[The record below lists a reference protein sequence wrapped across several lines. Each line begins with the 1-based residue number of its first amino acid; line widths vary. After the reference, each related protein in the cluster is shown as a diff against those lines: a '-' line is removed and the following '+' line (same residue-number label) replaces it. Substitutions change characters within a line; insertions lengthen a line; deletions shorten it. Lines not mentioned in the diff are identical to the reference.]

1 MTTTSPT
8 RHRARAERP
17 LSAEAAAL
25 ATGPAA
31 HPLHPDHTPT
41 GQLAFGAFFQG
52 VNSSTIWRLPASGD
66 QVAWDSFEALVRTAE
81 RGKFAAFF
89 LGEGLRLREHR
100 GVPFELDVAGRPD
113 AQTLLAAL
121 AGVTERIGLVATQ
134 NTTYNDPVDLA
145 RRLQTLDLLSGGRAG
160 WNIVTTDNAWTGE
173 NFRRGGYLDHA
184 DRYLHAEAFVQVAGQ
199 YWRGERIAHDGA
211 HYTVRAQG
219 ELPRSAQGSP
229 VLFQAGASPDGQDFA
244 ARTADVIFSPHGTLE
259 AAAHFRRSIVER
271 TVAAGRDPAGVKILP
286 GAEIILA
293 ATEAEAEEKV
303 RWVRDQQVGPEQAI
317 ALLEQYW
324 GRDLSAFDPD
334 GPLPDV
340 PPEVAESGVTRG
352 AGFQFA
358 KAEELTRTWR
368 EEATQKGQ
376 SILEFARAKAG
387 ARRGTFTGSY
397 DTVADRLEE
406 FARLG
411 AIDGLNITPWLIP
424 SGLDDIVDELIPR
437 LQERGVYPSD
447 YAGSTLRENLGLP
460 AV

>member
-1 MTTTSPT
+1 MSTTSTVALPD
-8 RHRARAERP
+8 AA

-25 ATGPAA
+25 VTGPAA
-31 HPLHPDHTPT
+31 HPIHPDHTPT

-52 VNSSTIWRLPASGD
+52 VNSSTIWRLPDSGD
-66 QVAWDSFEALVRTAE
+66 QVAWESFDSLVRTAE

-113 AQTLLAAL
+113 AQSLLAAL
-121 AGVTERIGLVATQ
+121 AAVTSTIGLVATQ

-145 RRLQTLDLLSGGRAG
+145 RRLQTLDLLSAGRAG

-184 DRYLHAEAFVQVAGQ
+184 DRYVHAEAFVRVAEQ
-199 YWRGERIAHDGA
+199 YWRGERIDHDGA
-211 HYTVRAQG
+211 HYSVRAQG
-219 ELPRSAQGSP
+219 DLPRSAQGRP
-229 VLFQAGASPDGQDFA
+229 VLFQAGASPAGQDFA
-244 ARTADVIFSPHGTLE
+244 ARTADVIFSPHGTL
-259 AAAHFRRSIVER
+259 AAAVEFRRSVTER
-271 TVAAGRDPAGVKILP
+271 VLAAGRDPADVKILP

-293 ATEAEAEEKV
+293 PTEAEAEEKV
-303 RWVRDQQVGPEQAI
+303 RWVRDLQVGPEQAI

-324 GRDLSAFDPD
+324 GRDLSGFDPH

-340 PPEVAESGVTRG
+340 APEVSESGVTRG

-358 KAEELTRTWR
+358 DAEELTRAWR
-368 EEATQKGQ
+368 EEAAEKGQ
-376 SILEFARAKAG
+376 SILEFARVKAG

-397 DTVADRLEE
+397 DTVADRLVE

-424 SGLDDIVDELIPR
+424 SGLDDIVDHLVPR
-437 LQERGVYPSD
+437 LQERGVYPAD
-447 YAGSTLRENLGLP
+447 YAGSTLRENLGLDP
-460 AV
+460 A

>member
-1 MTTTSPT
+1 MSSTSTP
-8 RHRARAERP
+8 ALPDAA

-31 HPLHPDHTPT
+31 HPIHPDHTPT

-52 VNSSTIWRLPASGD
+52 VNSSTIWRLPDSGD
-66 QVAWDSFEALVRTAE
+66 QVAWESFDSLVRTAE

-121 AGVTERIGLVATQ
+121 AAVTEKIGLVATQ

-145 RRLQTLDLLSGGRAG
+145 RRLQTLDLLSAGRAG

-184 DRYLHAEAFVQVAGQ
+184 DRYVHAEAFVRVAEQ
-199 YWRGERIAHDGA
+199 YWGGETIDHDGA
-211 HYTVRAQG
+211 HYSVRAQG
-219 ELPRSAQGSP
+219 DLPRSAQGRP
-229 VLFQAGASPDGQDFA
+229 VLFQAGASPAGQDFA
-244 ARTADVIFSPHGTLE
+244 ARTADVVFSPHGTLE
-259 AAAHFRRSIVER
+259 AAVDFRRSVTGR
-271 TVAAGRDPAGVKILP
+271 VVAAGRDPAAVKILP

-293 ATEAEAEEKV
+293 PTEAEAEEKV
-303 RWVRDQQVGPEQAI
+303 RWVRDLQVGPEQAI

-340 PPEVAESGVTRG
+340 APEVSESGVTRG

-358 KAEELTRTWR
+358 KAEELTRAWR
-368 EEATQKGQ
+368 EEAAAKGQ
-376 SILEFARAKAG
+376 SILEFARVKAG

-397 DTVADRLEE
+397 DAVADRLVE

-424 SGLDDIVDELIPR
+424 SGLDDIVDHLVPR
-437 LQERGVYPSD
+437 LQERGAYPAD
-447 YAGSTLRENLGLP
+447 YAGSTLRENLGLDP
-460 AV
+460 A

>member
-1 MTTTSPT
+1 MSATAPIRPLDTT
-8 RHRARAERP
+8 E

-25 ATGPAA
+25 ATGPAE
-31 HPLHPDHTPT
+31 HPIHPEHTPT
-41 GQLAFGAFFQG
+41 GQLSFGAFFQG

-66 QVAWDSFEALVRTAE
+66 QVAWESFDALVRTAE

-100 GVPFELDVAGRPD
+100 GVPLEFDVAGRPD

-121 AGVTERIGLVATQ
+121 AGVTEKIGLVATQ

-145 RRLQTLDLLSGGRAG
+145 RRFQTLDLLSGGRAG
-160 WNIVTTDNAWTGE
+160 WNVVTTDNAWTGE
-173 NFRRGGYLDHA
+173 NFRRGGYLDHE
-184 DRYLHAEAFVQVAGQ
+184 DRYVHAEAFVEVAQ
-199 YWRGERIAHDGA
+199 QFWRGEQIEHDGA
-211 HYTVRAQG
+211 HYSVRAQG
-219 ELPRSAQGSP
+219 DLPRSAQGSP
-229 VLFQAGASPDGQDFA
+229 VLFQAGASPAGQDFA

-259 AAAHFRRSIVER
+259 AAVDFRRSIVER
-271 TVAAGRDPAGVKILP
+271 TVAAGRDASSVKILP

-293 ATEAEAEEKV
+293 ATEEEADEKI
-303 RWVRDQQVGPEQAI
+303 RWVRDLQIGPEQAI

-324 GRDLSAFDPD
+324 GRDLSGFDPE

-340 PPEVAESGVTRG
+340 EPEVVESGVTRG

-358 KAEELTRTWR
+358 KAQELTQQWR
-368 EEATQKGQ
+368 QEAAEKGQ
-376 SILEFARAKAG
+376 SILEFARNKAG
-387 ARRGTFTGSY
+387 SRRGTFTGSY
-397 DTVADRLEE
+397 DAVADRLVE
-406 FARLG
+406 FATLG

-424 SGLDDIVDELIPR
+424 SGLDDIVDHLIPR

-460 AV
+460 PA

>member
-1 MTTTSPT
+1 MTSTGTSPT
-8 RHRARAERP
+8 P

-25 ATGPAA
+25 ATGPAE
-31 HPLHPDHTPT
+31 HPLHPAHAPT
-41 GQLAFGAFFQG
+41 GQLSFGVFFQG
-52 VNSSTIWRLPASGD
+52 VNSSTIWRLPESGD
-66 QVAWDSFEALVRTAE
+66 QVAWESFESLIRTAE

-121 AGVTERIGLVATQ
+121 AAVTEKIGLVATQ

-184 DRYLHAEAFVQVAGQ
+184 DRYIHAEAFVRVAEQ
-199 YWRGERIAHDGA
+199 FWAGEQIHHDGA
-211 HYTVRAQG
+211 HYSVRAQG
-219 ELPRSAQGSP
+219 DLPRSAQGRP
-229 VLFQAGASPDGQDFA
+229 VLFQAGASPAGQDFA
-244 ARTADVIFSPHGTLE
+244 ARTADVIFSPHGGLE
-259 AAAHFRRSIVER
+259 AAVEFRRSVVER
-271 TVAAGRDPAGVKILP
+271 TIAAGRDANAVKILP
-286 GAEIILA
+286 GAEIVLA
-293 ATEAEAEEKV
+293 PTEAEAEEKI
-303 RWVRDQQVGPEQAI
+303 RWVRDLQIGPEQAI

-324 GRDLSAFDPD
+324 GRDLSEFDPD

-340 PPEVAESGVTRG
+340 PPEVSESGVTRG

-358 KAEELTRTWR
+358 KAEELTRSWR
-368 EEATQKGQ
+368 EEAAEKGQ
-376 SILEFARAKAG
+376 TILEFARVKAG
-387 ARRGTFTGSY
+387 ARRGSFSGSY
-397 DTVADRLEE
+397 ETVADRLAEY
-406 FARLG
+406 ARLG

-437 LQERGVYPSD
+437 LQERGVYPD
-447 YAGSTLRENLGLP
+447 EYAGETLRENLGL
-460 AV
+460 

>member
-1 MTTTSPT
+1 MTTASPEFP
-8 RHRARAERP
+8 ALADAP
-17 LSAEAAAL
+17 LSAEAAAV

-31 HPLHPDHTPT
+31 HPLHPAHTPT
-41 GQLAFGAFFQG
+41 GQLSFGVFFQG
-52 VNSSTIWRLPASGD
+52 VNSSTIWRLPESGD
-66 QVAWDSFEALVRTAE
+66 QVAWESFEALARAAE

-121 AGVTERIGLVATQ
+121 AGVTDRIGLVATQ

-184 DRYLHAEAFVQVAGQ
+184 DRYTHAEAFVDVAAQ

-211 HYTVRAQG
+211 HYSVRAQG
-219 ELPRSAQGSP
+219 DLPRSAQGRP
-229 VLFQAGASPDGQDFA
+229 VLFQAGASPAGQDFA

-259 AAAHFRRSIVER
+259 AAAEFRRSIVER
-271 TVAAGRDPAGVKILP
+271 TVGAGRDPGSVKILP
-286 GAEIILA
+286 GAEIVLA
-293 ATEAEAEEKV
+293 PTAAEAEEKV
-303 RWVRDQQVGPEQAI
+303 RWVRDHQIGPEQAI

-324 GRDLSAFDPD
+324 GRDLSTFDPD

-340 PPEVAESGVTRG
+340 PPEVVESGVTRG

-368 EEATQKGQ
+368 EEAAEKGQ

-397 DTVADRLEE
+397 DQVADRLVE

-424 SGLDDIVDELIPR
+424 SGLDDIVDELVPR
-437 LQERGVYPSD
+437 LQERGVYPAD
-447 YAGSTLRENLGLP
+447 YAGPTLRENLGLP
-460 AV
+460 AL

>member
-1 MTTTSPT
+1 M
-8 RHRARAERP
+8 
-17 LSAEAAAL
+17 
-25 ATGPAA
+25 
-31 HPLHPDHTPT
+31 HPDHTPT

-52 VNSSTIWRLPASGD
+52 VNSSTIWRLPDSGD
-66 QVAWDSFEALVRTAE
+66 QVAWESFDSLVRTAE

-113 AQTLLAAL
+113 AQSLLAAL
-121 AGVTERIGLVATQ
+121 AAVTSTIGLVATQ

-145 RRLQTLDLLSGGRAG
+145 RRLQTLDLLSAGRAG

-184 DRYLHAEAFVQVAGQ
+184 DRYVHAEAFVRVAEQ
-199 YWRGERIAHDGA
+199 YWRGERIDHDGA
-211 HYTVRAQG
+211 HYSVRAQG
-219 ELPRSAQGSP
+219 DLPCSAQGRP
-229 VLFQAGASPDGQDFA
+229 VLFQAGASPAGQDFA
-244 ARTADVIFSPHGTLE
+244 ARTADVIFSPHGTL
-259 AAAHFRRSIVER
+259 AAAVEFRRSVTER
-271 TVAAGRDPAGVKILP
+271 VLAAGRDPADVKILP

-293 ATEAEAEEKV
+293 PTEAEAEEKV
-303 RWVRDQQVGPEQAI
+303 RWVRDLQVGPEQAI

-324 GRDLSAFDPD
+324 GRDLSGFDPH

-340 PPEVAESGVTRG
+340 APEVSESGVTRG

-358 KAEELTRTWR
+358 DAEELTRAWR
-368 EEATQKGQ
+368 EEAAEKGQ
-376 SILEFARAKAG
+376 SILEFARVKAG

-397 DTVADRLEE
+397 DTVADRLVE

-424 SGLDDIVDELIPR
+424 SGLDDIVDHLVPR
-437 LQERGVYPSD
+437 LQERGVYPAD
-447 YAGSTLRENLGLP
+447 YAGSTLRENLGLDP
-460 AV
+460 A

>member
-1 MTTTSPT
+1 MTTAPSAAPT
-8 RHRARAERP
+8 EAP
-17 LSAEAAAL
+17 LSPEAAAL

-52 VNSSTIWRLPASGD
+52 VNSSTIWRLPESGD
-66 QVAWDSFEALVRTAE
+66 QVAWESFESLVRTAE

-121 AGVTERIGLVATQ
+121 AAVTEHIGLVATQ

-184 DRYLHAEAFVQVAGQ
+184 DRYVHAEAFVQVAEQ
-199 YWRGERIAHDGA
+199 YWRGEKIEHDGA
-211 HYTVRAQG
+211 HYAVRAQG
-219 ELPRSAQGSP
+219 ELPRSAQGRP
-229 VLFQAGASPDGQDFA
+229 VLFQAGASPSGQDFA
-244 ARTADVIFSPHGTLE
+244 ARTADVIFSPHGSLE
-259 AAAHFRRSIVER
+259 AAAEFRRSIVER

-303 RWVRDQQVGPEQAI
+303 RWVRDLQVGPEQAI

-340 PPEVAESGVTRG
+340 APEVVESGVTRG

-368 EEATQKGQ
+368 EEAAEKGQ
-376 SILEFARAKAG
+376 SILEFARQKAG
-387 ARRGTFTGSY
+387 ARRGTFTGSF
-397 DTVADRLEE
+397 DAVADRLVE

-424 SGLDDIVDELIPR
+424 SGLDDIVDHLIPR
-437 LQERGVYPSD
+437 LQERGVYPAE
-447 YAGSTLRENLGLP
+447 YAGPTLRENLGLP
-460 AV
+460 PV